1 MTRAMLECAALG
13 IAIMGPEGVAGIT
26 LQKADVV
33 VPDIRSALELLLYPK
48 RLIATL
54 RR

>member
-1 MTRAMLECAALG
+1 MLERAALG
-13 IAIMGPEGVAGIT
+13 IAIIGPEGASVLT
-26 LQKADVV
+26 LSKADIAA
-33 VPDIRSALELLLYPK
+33 PDIRAALELLLFPR